1 MREYINDPGSI
12 EFWDLNQETIRKAHQ
27 AILKEFE
34 LALSE
39 LSLSAELSTPYKPL
53 LVFGLK
59 MKKAGSVLT
68 AI

>member
-1 MREYINDPGSI
+1 VGPSGAPNFNR
-12 EFWDLNQETIRKAHQ
+12 W
-27 AILKEFE
+27 ILKEFE

-39 LSLSAELSTPYKPL
+39 LSLSAELNTPYKPL